1 MTRQLESV
9 FLNVASKTVIASE
22 DIVDSKYEG
31 LKRLAEFNQNADLM
45 FISFI
50 LKHEGDNANG
60 DYFTRDEIEAS
71 WATYIG
77 KPITWEHKQPFI
89 GHITDAILVKPEEDA
104 EDPRWYVECA
114 GVIWKARYPE
124 QAKVISEGALEKDVR
139 MSMEVFFSDAVYAH
153 GDLTNLYTKEQNPT
167 LAKFKGR
174 KYLGKPVYRVLIG
187 CHGAGVGV
195 VANPADEDAIFLSV
209 ANEGEQQELV
219 TDQNIII
226 NHELSSG
233 YLDLEN
239 IKEYIEK
246 EVLCMADKDQILEQ
260 QELETQDATSEDNI
274 TEEEAV
280 EAEANSETEEVQET
294 EEDVSETEQEEVEVE
309 DEDAETKTEAEVETD
324 EEEEVEDTQEEEQEE
339 QAKEEAEETEAEASL
354 VEEFLD
360 KRLRDSAFYE
370 VFDVLRGAIRNHMW
384 DFADH
389 KIDKAEFEGKV
400 QEELNDFVGIL
411 SGLLPAILTDWG
423 VIAEASAIK
432 ELKDQLATV
441 KQELSDVQT
450 EYNTYKEQVESE
462 KAEAT
467 KEALAKKRVSEILE
481 AGVELSE
488 ASRNKLFVRLRE
500 MDEESYVEFRDLLIE
515 TASISTKEQ
524 EQEEKE
530 VEEEV
535 TTASVI
541 PNLEETTASRDRK
554 SIFEKMWSISLNGGE
569 K

>member
-1 MTRQLESV
+1 MTKQLESV

-22 DIVDSKYEG
+22 DIADSKYEG

-114 GVIWKARYPE
+114 GIIWKARYPE
-124 QAKVISEGALEKDVR
+124 QAKAISEGALEKEVR

-153 GDLTNLYTKEQNPT
+153 GDLANLYTKEQNPT

-209 ANEGEQQELV
+209 ANEGEQQDLAI
-219 TDQNIII
+219 DQNVVI
-226 NHELSSG
+226 NFEHNFG

-260 QELETQDATSEDNI
+260 QELETLDATSEDNI
-274 TEEEAV
+274 TEEEAI
-280 EAEANSETEEVQET
+280 EDDTNSETKDVQEA
-294 EEDVSETEQEEVEVE
+294 EKDVSE
-309 DEDAETKTEAEVETD
+309 TEAEVETD

-432 ELKDQLATV
+432 ELKDQLATA

-488 ASRNKLFVRLRE
+488 ASRNKLFVRFRE

-515 TASISTKEQ
+515 TASVSTKEQ

-541 PNLEETTASRDRK
+541 LNLEETTASRDRK
-554 SIFEKMWSISLNGGE
+554 NIFEKMWSISLNGGE

>member
-1 MTRQLESV
+1 MTKQLESV

-22 DIVDSKYEG
+22 DIADSKYEG

-114 GVIWKARYPE
+114 GIIWKARYPE
-124 QAKVISEGALEKDVR
+124 QAKAISEGALEKEVR

-153 GDLTNLYTKEQNPT
+153 GDLANLYTKEQNPT

-209 ANEGEQQELV
+209 ANEGEQQDLAI
-219 TDQNIII
+219 DQNVVI
-226 NHELSSG
+226 NFEHNFG

-274 TEEEAV
+274 TEEEAI
-280 EAEANSETEEVQET
+280 EAETNSETKEVQEA
-294 EEDVSETEQEEVEVE
+294 EKDVSE
-309 DEDAETKTEAEVETD
+309 TEAEVETD

-432 ELKDQLATV
+432 ELKDQLATA

-488 ASRNKLFVRLRE
+488 ASRNKLFVRFRE

-515 TASISTKEQ
+515 TASVSTKEQ

-541 PNLEETTASRDRK
+541 LNLEETTASRDRK
-554 SIFEKMWSISLNGGE
+554 NIFEKMWSISLNGGE

>member
-1 MTRQLESV
+1 
-9 FLNVASKTVIASE
+9 
-22 DIVDSKYEG
+22 
-31 LKRLAEFNQNADLM
+31 M

-114 GVIWKARYPE
+114 GIIWKARYPE
-124 QAKVISEGALEKDVR
+124 QAKAISEGALEKEVR

-153 GDLTNLYTKEQNPT
+153 GDLANLYTKEQNPT

-209 ANEGEQQELV
+209 ANEGEQQDLAI
-219 TDQNIII
+219 DQNVVI
-226 NHELSSG
+226 NFEHNFG

-260 QELETQDATSEDNI
+260 QELETQDATLEDNI
-274 TEEEAV
+274 TEEEAI
-280 EAEANSETEEVQET
+280 EAETNSETKEVQEA
-294 EEDVSETEQEEVEVE
+294 EKDVSE
-309 DEDAETKTEAEVETD
+309 TEAEVETD

-432 ELKDQLATV
+432 ELKDQLATA

-488 ASRNKLFVRLRE
+488 ASRNKLFVRFRE

-515 TASISTKEQ
+515 TASVSTKEQ

-541 PNLEETTASRDRK
+541 LNLEETTASRDRK
-554 SIFEKMWSISLNGGE
+554 NIFEKMWSISLNGGE

>member
-1 MTRQLESV
+1 MTKQLESV

-22 DIVDSKYEG
+22 DIADSKYEG

-114 GVIWKARYPE
+114 GIIWKARYPE
-124 QAKVISEGALEKDVR
+124 QAKAISEGALEKEVR

-153 GDLTNLYTKEQNPT
+153 GDLANLYTKEQNPT

-209 ANEGEQQELV
+209 ANEGEQQDLAI
-219 TDQNIII
+219 DQNVVI
-226 NHELSSG
+226 NFEHNFG

-260 QELETQDATSEDNI
+260 QELETQDATLEDNI
-274 TEEEAV
+274 TEEEAI
-280 EAEANSETEEVQET
+280 EDETNSETKEVQEA
-294 EEDVSETEQEEVEVE
+294 EKDVSE
-309 DEDAETKTEAEVETD
+309 TEAEVETD

-432 ELKDQLATV
+432 ELKDQLATA

-488 ASRNKLFVRLRE
+488 ASRNKLFVRFRE

-515 TASISTKEQ
+515 TASVSTKEQ

-541 PNLEETTASRDRK
+541 LNLEETTASRDRK
-554 SIFEKMWSISLNGGE
+554 NIFEKMWSISLNGGE